1 MTIGVQQDVVS
12 TSKNLFSILSRD
24 DNLKMFEIARNG
36 LKISLSL
43 LDKLEISPKRYYKA
57 LKELKDAG
65 LIERK
70 DKTGGIYFHTLF
82 GSIVYQR
89 NIIEMTQYAEHLE
102 KMQMID
108 SIRQTEKFSEASILK
123 LTQDVIGTTLMP
135 SPSSVQSTTIS
146 ESINNTTSLI
156 PIIDIILSFDKV
168 IQTLV
173 ERVDCCKSEILIAT
187 RICPEVVINKILEK
201 SKLGV
206 KVKVVA
212 DRGLVKEYFRR
223 QEKSLGN
230 LNEKNLI
237 EERKCIVANPWYPD
251 ESINRRIADIPFGVI
266 IFDKQDVAIELV
278 NCNNPK
284 EFYGGIFIRDEKI
297 AMSMTDFY
305 QQMWEKASENIDPL
319 SRNQTE
325 NRIKDKNLL
334 L

>member
-1 MTIGVQQDVVS
+1 MTIGAQQDVVS

-24 DNLKMFEIARNG
+24 DNLKMFEISKNG
-36 LKISLSL
+36 LKISLSI

-57 LKELKDAG
+57 LKQLKDAG

-70 DKTGGIYFHTLF
+70 DKTGGIYFHTIF

-89 NIIEMTQYAEHLE
+89 NIIEMAQYAEHLE

-123 LTQDVIGTTLMP
+123 LAQDVIGTALT
-135 SPSSVQSTTIS
+135 PSSVQSTTIS
-146 ESINNTTSLI
+146 SLL

-168 IQTLV
+168 IQRLV

-187 RICPEVVINKILEK
+187 RICPEIVINKIFEK

-212 DRGLVKEYFRR
+212 DRDLVKEYFRR

-230 LNEKNLI
+230 LNQNNPI
-237 EERKCIVANPWYPD
+237 EERKCVVANPWYPD
-251 ESINRRIADIPFGVI
+251 ESINRRMADIPLGVI
-266 IFDKQDVAIELV
+266 ILDKQEVGIELV
-278 NCNNPK
+278 NSNNPK
-284 EFYGGIFIRDEKI
+284 EFYGAIFIRDEKTVT
-297 AMSMTDFY
+297 SMTDFY
-305 QQMWEKASENIDPL
+305 QQMWDKASENIDQL
-319 SRNQTE
+319 SEQKIE
-325 NRIKDKNLL
+325 
-334 L
+334 

>member
-1 MTIGVQQDVVS
+1 MCRTDILRIPMTIGAQQDVVS

-24 DNLKMFEIARNG
+24 DNLKMFEIAKNG

-57 LKELKDAG
+57 LKQLKDAG
-65 LIERK
+65 LIE
-70 DKTGGIYFHTLF
+70 KTGGIYFHTIF

-89 NIIEMTQYAEHLE
+89 SIIEMAQYAEHLE

-123 LTQDVIGTTLMP
+123 LIQDIIGTALMP
-135 SPSSVQSTTIS
+135 SVQSTTIS
-146 ESINNTTSLI
+146 KSINTTTSL

-187 RICPEVVINKILEK
+187 RICPEIVINKILEK

-212 DRGLVKEYFRR
+212 DRGLVK
-223 QEKSLGN
+223 
-230 LNEKNLI
+230 
-237 EERKCIVANPWYPD
+237 
-251 ESINRRIADIPFGVI
+251 
-266 IFDKQDVAIELV
+266 
-278 NCNNPK
+278 
-284 EFYGGIFIRDEKI
+284 
-297 AMSMTDFY
+297 
-305 QQMWEKASENIDPL
+305 
-319 SRNQTE
+319 
-325 NRIKDKNLL
+325 
-334 L
+334 

>member
-1 MTIGVQQDVVS
+1 MTIGAQQDVVS

-24 DNLKMFEIARNG
+24 DNLKMFEIAKNG

-43 LDKLEISPKRYYKA
+43 LDNLEISPKRYYKA
-57 LKELKDAG
+57 LKQLKDAG
-65 LIERK
+65 LIE
-70 DKTGGIYFHTLF
+70 KTGGIYFHTIF

-89 NIIEMTQYAEHLE
+89 SIIEMAQYAEHLE

-108 SIRQTEKFSEASILK
+108 SIRQTEKFSEASISK
-123 LTQDVIGTTLMP
+123 LIQDVIGTALMP

-146 ESINNTTSLI
+146 KSINNTTSLI

-187 RICPEVVINKILEK
+187 RICPEIVINKILEK

-223 QEKSLGN
+223 QEKSLGD
-230 LNEKNLI
+230 LNDKNPI
-237 EERKCIVANPWYPD
+237 EERKCVVANPWYPD

-266 IFDKQDVAIELV
+266 ILDKQDVAVELV
-278 NCNNPK
+278 NSNNPK

-297 AMSMTDFY
+297 VMSMTDFY

-319 SRNQTE
+319 SEQKIE
-325 NRIKDKNLL
+325 
-334 L
+334 